1 MISYIFPVMQAELSN
16 RLQFVTSTVV
26 NASDMYLILYT
37 GDCFST
43 VLKYASTAVRL

>member
-1 MISYIFPVMQAELSN
+1 MFFSVMQAELSK

-26 NASDMYLILYT
+26 NASDMYLIFYT

-43 VLKYASTAVRL
+43 VLKYARSAVRL